1 MPQKSTTRISTAQTP
16 SKVFIDTG
24 GWIAVTSE
32 DDDLHTVGAPYFEAI
47 VRGKARLFTSDYVL
61 DESITRLR
69 YDCGHAV
76 ALQFIR
82 SIQEAERARSL
93 EVLNV
98 DRRTWI
104 EATTRFERYADQ
116 DFSFTDCTSFV
127 LAREAAVDAVFTFD
141 HHFSILGFVIAP
153 VATAAA

>member
-1 MPQKSTTRISTAQTP
+1 
-16 SKVFIDTG
+16 
-24 GWIAVTSE
+24 
-32 DDDLHTVGAPYFEAI
+32 
-47 VRGKARLFTSDYVL
+47 
-61 DESITRLR
+61 
-69 YDCGHAV
+69 
-76 ALQFIR
+76 
-82 SIQEAERARSL
+82 
-93 EVLNV
+93 VLNV

-104 EATTRFERYADQ
+104 EATTLFERYADQ